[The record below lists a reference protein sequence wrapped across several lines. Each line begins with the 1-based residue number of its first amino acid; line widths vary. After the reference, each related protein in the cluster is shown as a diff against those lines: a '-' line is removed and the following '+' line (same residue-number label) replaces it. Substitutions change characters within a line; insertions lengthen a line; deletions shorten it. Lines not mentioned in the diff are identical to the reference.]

1 VKYNDDNRKHA
12 ENEVPKNAVKVK
24 IGTMIDDDK
33 EDDRWCF
40 LSIKRTMYSLF
51 SFEDNLKIYPYR
63 II

>member
-33 EDDRWCF
+33 EDDRW
-40 LSIKRTMYSLF
+40 MVF
-51 SFEDNLKIYPYR
+51 SFHKTNNVFLVFV
-63 II
+63 